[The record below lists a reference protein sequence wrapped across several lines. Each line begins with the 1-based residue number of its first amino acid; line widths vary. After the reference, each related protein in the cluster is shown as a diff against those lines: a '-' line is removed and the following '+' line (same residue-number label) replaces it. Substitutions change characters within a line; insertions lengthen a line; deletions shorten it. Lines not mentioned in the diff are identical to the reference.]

1 MKTAEQIIANFSKK
15 ALTYDDHAQLQ
26 LVAANKLADDLR
38 RIDSSLA
45 PGPILEIG
53 CGTGFMTVPMVETC
67 GQSHDVIVSDITP
80 EMLEIC
86 QRRLEFCLG
95 APGRKVR
102 FARIDANHFEGW
114 QTFSLIV
121 SAFTFQWLA
130 DVRTALG
137 QLLLSLKPG
146 GKLLFSVP
154 TTGCFPEWQQICH
167 ESGIPF
173 TGNPL
178 PGAELYEYVA
188 SRHGC
193 TTDLHTET
201 FTFTYPSALAFFRGI
216 KALGASTA
224 LTETQLTT
232 SEMKRLLDFS
242 TEKNPEGMTVTYKVL
257 FGEISRSQLQ

>member
-26 LVAANKLADDLR
+26 LVAANKLADHLR
-38 RIDSSLA
+38 RIDGNLS

-53 CGTGFMTVPMVETC
+53 CGTGFMTVPLVETC
-67 GQSHDVIVSDITP
+67 GSSHDVIISDITP
-80 EMLEIC
+80 EMLEVC
-86 QRRLEFCLG
+86 QRRVEFCLG
-95 APGRKVR
+95 AQGRKVR
-102 FARIDANHFEGW
+102 FARIDANQFEGW

-130 DVRTALG
+130 DIRTALG
-137 QLLLSLKPG
+137 HLLLSLKPG

-154 TTGCFPEWQQICH
+154 TSGSFPEWQAIC
-167 ESGIPF
+167 EETGIPF

-178 PGAELYEYVA
+178 PGADLYEYVA

-193 TTDLHTET
+193 TSNLYTET

-216 KALGASTA
+216 KALGASTT

-232 SEMKRLLDFS
+232 REMKRLLDYS
-242 TEKNPEGMTVTYKVL
+242 TAKNPEGMAVTYKVL
-257 FGEISRSQLQ
+257 FGEISRSALQ